1 MIMADQDHDGSHIKG
16 LLINFL
22 HHFWP
27 SLLKID
33 GFLKQFIT
41 PIVKCSKGKKE
52 QTFFTIP
59 EYITWKDDNNEGKG
73 WKIKYYKGFY
83 CLLLHIY
90 LIFIT
95 ASHSLH
101 TSIHSP
107 RPHDSFSTTGLGT
120 STSAEAKEYFSNL
133 QIHEIDFMWDDKV
146 MRRGA
151 IMCDLILL
159 SG

>member
-1 MIMADQDHDGSHIKG
+1 MQPKRLCISRRLAIPASIASTLYLSYQPALSLSLPLRLTFGKEYTDVSQLRYGHLMIMADQDHDGSHIKG

-83 CLLLHIY
+83 
-90 LIFIT
+90 
-95 ASHSLH
+95 
-101 TSIHSP
+101 
-107 RPHDSFSTTGLGT
+107 
-120 STSAEAKEYFSNL
+120 
-133 QIHEIDFMWDDKV
+133 
-146 MRRGA
+146 
-151 IMCDLILL
+151 
-159 SG
+159 

>member
-1 MIMADQDHDGSHIKG
+1 VSQLRYGHLMIMADQDHDGSHIKG

-41 PIVKCSKGKKE
+41 PIVKCIKGKKE

-59 EYITWKDDNNEGKG
+59 EYLSWKDDNNEGKG

-83 CLLLHIY
+83 WHFPYVYLTFIEASSSLLP
-90 LIFIT
+90 
-95 ASHSLH
+95 
-101 TSIHSP
+101 SIHSP
-107 RPHDSFSTTGLGT
+107 RLHGS
-120 STSAEAKEYFSNL
+120 
-133 QIHEIDFMWDDKV
+133 
-146 MRRGA
+146 
-151 IMCDLILL
+151 
-159 SG
+159 

>member
-1 MIMADQDHDGSHIKG
+1 MEFHSPPIRLTFGKEYTDVSQLRYGHLMIMADQDHDGSHIKG

-41 PIVKCSKGKKE
+41 PIVKCIKGKKE

-59 EYITWKDDNNEGKG
+59 EYLSWKDDNNEGKG

-83 CLLLHIY
+83 WHFPHVYITSIEESNSFLH
-90 LIFIT
+90 
-95 ASHSLH
+95 
-101 TSIHSP
+101 SIHSP
-107 RPHDSFSTTGLGT
+107 RLHGS
-120 STSAEAKEYFSNL
+120 
-133 QIHEIDFMWDDKV
+133 
-146 MRRGA
+146 
-151 IMCDLILL
+151 
-159 SG
+159 

>member
-1 MIMADQDHDGSHIKG
+1 MHFKASCHPSFECQHFTSILSACSLPLRLTFGKEYTDVSQLRYGHLMIMADQDHDGSHIKG

-73 WKIKYYKGFY
+73 WKIKYYKGSY
-83 CLLLHIY
+83 
-90 LIFIT
+90 
-95 ASHSLH
+95 
-101 TSIHSP
+101 
-107 RPHDSFSTTGLGT
+107 
-120 STSAEAKEYFSNL
+120 
-133 QIHEIDFMWDDKV
+133 
-146 MRRGA
+146 
-151 IMCDLILL
+151 
-159 SG
+159 